1 MTEADRAVVHE
12 VTGADLHP
20 RAAAAVIGMGVVA
33 LLIGGLAPA
42 LLGALAEE
50 HRITDAQLG
59 LAAMLELLFMGIST
73 GLAGAFLKPDSL
85 RSVGVGACLLFAAA
99 NVASIHASGV
109 GVLVIR
115 ALAGIPEGLLLWITV
130 GMIARSRTPERWA
143 GVFFTAQV
151 VAQLALAL
159 LYAGFVIPKF
169 GAGGGFAVLAIAS
182 LLGLAGALFLPTA
195 YGALPQTDTQ
205 GAALPWRGI
214 LALVATVVFVSGNGA
229 VSVYLQPLALRAGL
243 SGDVAR
249 TAVWASLA
257 AQIGGGLF
265 ATALAGRVR
274 YIAIFTSSA
283 LGFLIA
289 WTVFGFG
296 APALPFIAANMLA
309 GVSGLLVGAFL
320 APMIIDADPSRRS
333 ALQSGGAQLLGG
345 AGGPLL
351 AAVLIG
357 DRDVRGVLWMGGAL
371 MLTGFAMVVG
381 LFFTKRATT
390 APAATGS

>member
-1 MTEADRAVVHE
+1 MTEADLGVVHE
-12 VTGADLHP
+12 VTGADLQP

-33 LLIGGLAPA
+33 LLIAGLAPA
-42 LLGALAEE
+42 LLGAMVEE

-59 LAAMLELLFMGIST
+59 LTAMLELLFMGIST
-73 GLAGAFLKPDSL
+73 GLAGAFLKPAAL

-99 NVASIHASGV
+99 NVATIHASGV
-109 GVLVIR
+109 GVLVVR

-159 LYAGFVIPKF
+159 LYASIVIPRF
-169 GAGGGFAVLAIAS
+169 GAGGGFAVLALAS
-182 LLGLAGALFLPTA
+182 LLGLAGAMFLPPA
-195 YGALPQTDTQ
+195 YGALLESDTT

-229 VSVYLQPLALRAGL
+229 ISVYLQPLALRAGL
-243 SGDVAR
+243 NGDVAR
-249 TAVWASLA
+249 TAVWCSLA
-257 AQIGGGLF
+257 AQICGGVF
-265 ATALAGRVR
+265 ATALAGKVR
-274 YIAIFTSSA
+274 YIAVFTA
-283 LGFLIA
+283 AAAGLLTA

-296 APALPFIAANMLA
+296 APALPFIAANALA
-309 GVSGLLVGAFL
+309 GISGLLVGAFL
-320 APMIIDADPSRRS
+320 APMLIDADPSRRS
-333 ALQSGGAQLLGG
+333 AMQSGGAQLLGG

-357 DRDVRGVLWMGGAL
+357 DHDVRGVLWMGGAL

-381 LFFTKRATT
+381 LFFTKRA
-390 APAATGS
+390 ATGS

>member
-1 MTEADRAVVHE
+1 MTEADWDVVHE

-33 LLIGGLAPA
+33 LLIAGLAPA
-42 LLGALAEE
+42 LLGAMVEE

-59 LAAMLELLFMGIST
+59 LTAMLELLFMGIST
-73 GLAGAFLKPDSL
+73 GLAGAFLKPVAL

-99 NVASIHASGV
+99 NVATIHASGV
-109 GVLVIR
+109 GVLVVR

-159 LYAGFVIPKF
+159 LYASVVIPKF
-169 GAGGGFAVLAIAS
+169 GAGGGFAVLALAS
-182 LLGLAGALFLPTA
+182 LLGLASAMFLPPA
-195 YGALPQTDTQ
+195 YGALPAADTT

-243 SGDVAR
+243 NGDVAR
-249 TAVWASLA
+249 TAVWCSLA
-257 AQIGGGLF
+257 AQICGGVF
-265 ATALAGRVR
+265 ATALAGKVR
-274 YIAIFTSSA
+274 YIAVFTA
-283 LGFLIA
+283 AAAGLLTA

-296 APALPFIAANMLA
+296 APALPFIAANALA
-309 GVSGLLVGAFL
+309 GISGLLVGAFL
-320 APMIIDADPSRRS
+320 APMLIDADPSRRS
-333 ALQSGGAQLLGG
+333 AMQSGGAQLLGG
-345 AGGPLL
+345 ACGPLL
-351 AAVLIG
+351 AALLIG
-357 DRDVRGVLWMGGAL
+357 NHDVCGVLSMGGAL

-381 LFFTKRATT
+381 LFFTKRA
-390 APAATGS
+390 ATGS